1 MVRSISILAVIT
13 ALVSCVAQ
21 PALNGF
27 WQGTEEFGSIEFKAT
42 GEVIVVDN
50 MSATLTGYYEIDN
63 DGLIKF
69 EFIASDILRESVQ
82 PMEKTVLWARI
93 VKLKGDELQLQ
104 FLGKEGMESFRR
116 LHQVTPR

>member
-1 MVRSISILAVIT
+1 LNKVMARSISVLALVIV
-13 ALVSCVAQ
+13 LVSCIAQ
-21 PALNGF
+21 PTLNGF

-82 PMEKTVLWARI
+82 PMEKTVLRARI
-93 VKLKGDELQLQ
+93 VELKGDELQLQ
-104 FLGKEGMESFRR
+104 FLGREGVESFRR
-116 LHQVTPR
+116 LR